1 MKGSYQRWK
10 ERPSSLRDAINT
22 VTDIEKIIAPQFRV
36 FEDNAYINSERVLQ
50 AFQEARVREHHFYGS
65 TGYGYGDAGR
75 TALERLYALVF
86 QAEDALVRPQIVSGT
101 HAISACLFAL
111 LKPGDGL
118 LSITGR
124 PYDTLFNIIGGGP
137 ERKGTLA
144 AKGVLYKEIPLDQ
157 AGLPDVKAI
166 AEAVD
171 NNTKMVLIQRSR
183 GYSLRPAI
191 PIESIKG
198 LIKLVKQQKPDCIVL
213 VDNCYGEF
221 VEQQEPC
228 RVGADLVAGSLIK
241 NPGGGLA
248 PNGGY
253 IAGQARLIETIA
265 YHITAPGLGKQL
277 GSSLVDKRWF
287 FQGLFMAP
295 HTVLQALKGA
305 ALIAALFEHAGYRVE
320 PKWNEFRAD
329 IIQSICFNTIDEL
342 QHFCQVVQNCS
353 PVDSDVRL
361 EFARLPGYDVPVIM
375 AAGTF
380 VQGASIEL
388 SCDAPARE
396 PYCAYLQG
404 GLTYEHCRY
413 LAAQLIRTLG
423 LQV

>member
-1 MKGSYQRWK
+1 M
-10 ERPSSLRDAINT
+10 EREASSLQDAIKT
-22 VTDIEKIIAPQFRV
+22 VINIENIISQQFKIY
-36 FEDNAYINSERVLQ
+36 EENAYKNSERVLK

-75 TALERLYALVF
+75 SALERLYALVF
-86 QAEDALVRPQIVSGT
+86 EAEDALVRPQIVSGT

-111 LKPGDGL
+111 LQPGDGL

-124 PYDTLFNIIGGGP
+124 PYDTLFNIIDGGP
-137 ERKGTLA
+137 ERKGTLTE
-144 AKGVLYKEIPLDQ
+144 KGILYKEIPLNQ
-157 AGLPDVKAI
+157 AGLPDEKAI
-166 AEAVD
+166 EEAVD
-171 NNTKMVLIQRSR
+171 ENTKMVLIQRSR

-191 PIESIKG
+191 PIDSIES
-198 LIKLVKQQKPDCIVL
+198 LVKLVKQQKPDCIVL

-228 RVGADLVAGSLIK
+228 QVGADLVAGSLIK

-253 IAGQARLIETIA
+253 IAGQAKLIETIA
-265 YHITAPGLGKQL
+265 YHITAPGLGKEL

-287 FQGLFMAP
+287 FQGLFVAP

-305 ALIAALFEHAGYRVE
+305 ALLAALFEHAGFRVE

-342 QHFCQVVQNCS
+342 QRFCQVVQNCS
-353 PVDSDVRL
+353 PVDSDVQL

-413 LAAQLIRTLG
+413 VAAQLIRTLD
-423 LQV
+423 LQVV